1 MSSQSESNGAVC
13 LNSQLP
19 LFRALLPRSQLFAFF
34 NGAKLPLWSGSEE
47 HLHHLK
53 ESWETVL
60 SRQLAN
66 RDEDQPGVRMVLPS
80 GCTAY
85 AFDVVTSGG
94 ASLGAFVTVLP
105 VPNDGEPQAV
115 GTVAKLIAPALRVF
129 TRELQT
135 ARAMTSMKQTLV
147 AQKAELE
154 LLYDIEDSSRGEGR
168 LRDELKALLERCVSQ
183 LRVSLLAVIVP
194 ERDIQVAVQSA
205 QHPVE
210 NGGRV
215 VRQLQ
220 ALYPKVARK
229 AATITIDADDA
240 SVSEDCQPLGYQV
253 VACPIRVGGGRV
265 IGMLTLLDRPDRGR
279 LTQRG
284 QRIAEMITRRATRL
298 VEESYDLL
306 TGIINRRE
314 YEARLKTTLAN
325 PSGRHAM
332 LHLDIDKLHV
342 INDTFG
348 HGSGDEVIVRMASI
362 LQDLL
367 SADDVIGRL
376 GGDDFAVLLPHSRV
390 ESACELAEK
399 MCTAARDLHYVRG
412 DQSVRMSLS
421 VGVVAANGADASS
434 DVMAAAE
441 VACKAA
447 KDHGRNRVEVFDVGD
462 SSIIRRHSE
471 LHVVHA
477 VNQALERDAFE
488 LFAQRIGRLEESAGH
503 VHYELLL
510 RMVGENG
517 RHILPAE
524 FLPTAERYQIMP
536 EIDRWVVRNAL
547 EKLAPL
553 RDTLIQRRA
562 LFAINLSGQTIGDD
576 SFLDFLG
583 TCFEETGVPENLI
596 CFEITE
602 TAAVANLD
610 KARRFIEE
618 LRLRGCR
625 FSLDDF
631 GAGLSSFAYLKS
643 LPVDYLKIDGGFVRD
658 IDESRVS
665 ESMVVA
671 IQQVARIMEL
681 ETIAEGVESDSTC
694 TRLKAI
700 GVDFVQGFGID
711 RPMPLKDLLEEISG
725 GAEQQLQGLLAP
737 VGGLRGA

>member
-1 MSSQSESNGAVC
+1 MTSPTEANGAVC

-19 LFRALLPRSQLFAFF
+19 LFKALVPRSQLFAFF
-34 NGAKLPLWSGSEE
+34 NGARLPLWSGSEE

-53 ESWETVL
+53 EAWDTVL
-60 SRQLAN
+60 AKRLAN
-66 RDEDQPGVRMVLPS
+66 RPEDAPGACLELAS
-80 GCTAY
+80 GGVAY
-85 AFDVVTSGG
+85 AFDVATTAGTT
-94 ASLGAFVTVLP
+94 LGAFVTVMP
-105 VPNDGEPQAV
+105 TPNDGEPQAV
-115 GTVAKLIAPALRVF
+115 GTVAKLIAPALRAF

-135 ARAMTSMKQTLV
+135 ARAVAAMKKDLV

-154 LLYDIEDSSRGEGR
+154 LLYDIEDNSRGDGS
-168 LRDELKALLERCVSQ
+168 LRDELKGLLERCVAQ

-194 ERDIQVAVQSA
+194 ERSIQVACQNA
-205 QHPVE
+205 QDPVDD
-210 NGGRV
+210 GARV

-220 ALYPKVARK
+220 ALYPKVARE
-229 AATITIDADDA
+229 ARTITIDANDGSLIDDG
-240 SVSEDCQPLGYQV
+240 EPLNYQV
-253 VACPIRVGGGRV
+253 VACPIRIGGGRM
-265 IGMLTLLDRPDRGR
+265 IGMLTLLDRPNRGR

-314 YEARLKTTLAN
+314 FEARLRATLSGS
-325 PSGRHAM
+325 SGRHSL
-332 LHLDIDKLHV
+332 LHVDIDKLHMV
-342 INDTFG
+342 NDTFG
-348 HGSGDEVIVRMASI
+348 HNAGDEVIVRMTSI
-362 LQDLL
+362 LRGLL
-367 SADDVIGRL
+367 KTDDVIGRL
-376 GGDDFAVLLPHSRV
+376 SGDDFAVLLPHARV
-390 ESACELAEK
+390 ESACELADQ
-399 MCTAARDLHYVRG
+399 MCAAARDLHYVRG
-412 DQSVRMSLS
+412 DQSVRMSVS
-421 VGVVAANGADASS
+421 VGVVAANGGDHPTDA
-434 DVMAAAE
+434 MAAAE

-477 VNQALERDAFE
+477 VNQALERNAFE
-488 LFAQRIGRLEESAGH
+488 LFAQRIGRPDASSSQ

-510 RMVGENG
+510 RMIGENG
-517 RHILPAE
+517 KRILPAE

-536 EIDRWVVRNAL
+536 EIDRWVVRHAL
-547 EKLAPL
+547 EKIAPL
-553 RDTLIQRRA
+553 RDILAQRRA
-562 LFAINLSGQTIGDD
+562 LFAINLSGQSIGDE
-576 SFLDFLG
+576 SFLHYLC
-583 TCFEETGVPENLI
+583 TCFEETRTPENLI

-602 TAAVANLD
+602 TAAVANLE

-618 LRLRGCR
+618 LRFRGCR

-643 LPVDYLKIDGGFVRD
+643 LPVDYLKIDGNFVRD

-694 TRLKAI
+694 SRLRAI

-711 RPMPLKDLLEEISG
+711 RPVPFDTLLEHIVGRGES
-725 GAEQQLQGLLAP
+725 EVSDLLAP
-737 VGGLRGA
+737 VGGALGA

>member
-1 MSSQSESNGAVC
+1 MKSQSESSGAVC

-34 NGAKLPLWSGSEE
+34 NGARLPLWNGSEE
-47 HLHHLK
+47 HLHCLK
-53 ESWETVL
+53 DCWETSL

-66 RDEDQPGVRMVLPS
+66 RAENQPGVLVELPS
-80 GCTAY
+80 GGTAY
-85 AFDVVTSGG
+85 AFDVLTSAG

-105 VPNDGEPQAV
+105 IPNDGEPQAV
-115 GTVAKLIAPALRVF
+115 STVAKLIAPALRVF

-135 ARAMTSMKQTLV
+135 ARAMGSMKRALA

-154 LLYDIEDSSRGEGR
+154 LLYDIEDSRRGEGG
-168 LRDELKALLERCVSQ
+168 LRDELKELLERCVSQ

-194 ERDIQVAVQSA
+194 ERDLQVAVQNA
-205 QHPVE
+205 QDPVE

-220 ALYPKVARK
+220 ALYPRVARK
-229 AATITIDADDA
+229 AATITTEADDA
-240 SVSEDCQPLGYQV
+240 SVSEDGVPLGYQV

-314 YEARLKTTLAN
+314 FDARLKSTLAN
-325 PSGRHAM
+325 PSGRHA
-332 LHLDIDKLHV
+332 LLYLDIDQLHV

-348 HGSGDEVIVRMASI
+348 HPSGDEVIVRMASI
-362 LQDLL
+362 LQDLM
-367 SADDVIGRL
+367 STDDIIGRL

-399 MCTAARDLHYVRG
+399 MCAAARDLHYVRG
-412 DQSVRMSLS
+412 EKSVRMSLS
-421 VGVVAANGADASS
+421 IGVVAANGADASS
-434 DVMAAAE
+434 DALAAAE

-477 VNQALERDAFE
+477 VNQALERNAFE
-488 LFAQRIGRLEESAGH
+488 MFAQRIGRLEETAGH

-517 RHILPAE
+517 RHVLPAD

-536 EIDRWVVRNAL
+536 EIDRWVVRHAL
-547 EKLAPL
+547 EKIAPL
-553 RDTLIQRRA
+553 RDSLARKRA
-562 LFAINLSGQTIGDD
+562 LFAINLSGQTLGDD

-583 TCFEETGVPENLI
+583 TCFDETGVPEDLI

-602 TAAVANLD
+602 TAAVANLE

-618 LRLRGCR
+618 LRFRGCR

-694 TRLKAI
+694 SRLRAI

-711 RPMPLKDLLEEISG
+711 RPMPLDLLLEQIA
-725 GAEQQLQGLLAP
+725 GANEPDLQNILAP
-737 VGGLRGA
+737 VGGLLGA